1 MSQAKPPRAKAKGPF
16 CCYALENG
24 RTNKSYTGQTNNFE
38 RRIRQH
44 NGELKG
50 GARYTHS
57 VQGGQ
62 WTPIYRV
69 CGFQTLRAVLQ
80 YEIAAKRRKVPVR
93 FGGGIKKVWTRGPV
107 GRVVQLEYLLSLGR
121 LNAEAHSHFAS
132 NGIRV
137 ELDISLERY
146 LKMARLTRAQ
156 FDARRQSQGIPFL
169 FKS

>member
-1 MSQAKPPRAKAKGPF
+1 MSLVKPKRAPAKGPF

-69 CGFQTLRAVLQ
+69 CGFQTLRAALQ
-80 YEIAAKRRKVPVR
+80 CEIALKRRKVPCSR
-93 FGGGIKKVWTRGPV
+93 GGKAYTRGPV
-107 GRVVQLEYLLSLGR
+107 GRVIQLEYLLSLGR

-137 ELDISLERY
+137 ELDISLDRY
-146 LKMARLTRAQ
+146 LKMARLTRQ
-156 FDARRQSQGIPFL
+156 EFNARRQIQRIPFL

>member
-1 MSQAKPPRAKAKGPF
+1 MSQLKKAPRAKAKGPF

-69 CGFQTLRAVLQ
+69 CGFVTLRAVLQ
-80 YEIAAKRRKVPVR
+80 FEIAAKRRKVPCR
-93 FGGGIKKVWTRGPV
+93 GGKKAYTRGPV
-107 GRVVQLEYLLSLGR
+107 GRVTQLEYLLSLGR
-121 LNAEAHSHFAS
+121 LNTEAHSHFAS
-132 NGIRV
+132 NGIRI
-137 ELDISLERY
+137 ELDISLNRY
-146 LKMARLTRAQ
+146 LKMAKMTHEE
-156 FDARRQSQGIPFL
+156 FNARRKAQRIPFL
-169 FKS
+169 FKF